1 MGCIGSIDF
10 VFYLLGLL
18 LIFVGVFGC
27 FMLMLKLC
35 DVYLYFDEE
44 EMVDYFMNFELEMIE
59 QVKLFDIRMQVECF
73 FKVFFIV
80 CLIKLKYFKD

>member
-59 QVKLFDIRMQVECF
+59 EVKLFDIRM
-73 FKVFFIV
+73 
-80 CLIKLKYFKD
+80 

>member
-73 FKVFFIV
+73 FKGFFLQFV
-80 CLIKLKYFKD
+80 K

>member
-73 FKVFFIV
+73 FKFFFYSLFNKIE
-80 CLIKLKYFKD
+80 IF

>member
-59 QVKLFDIRMQVECF
+59 QVKLFDIRMQVGWF
-73 FKVFFIV
+73 F
-80 CLIKLKYFKD
+80 

>member
-59 QVKLFDIRMQVECF
+59 
-73 FKVFFIV
+73 
-80 CLIKLKYFKD
+80 

>member
-73 FKVFFIV
+73 FKVFFYSLFNKIE
-80 CLIKLKYFKD
+80 IF

>member
-35 DVYLYFDEE
+35 DVNLYFDEE

-59 QVKLFDIRMQVECF
+59 
-73 FKVFFIV
+73 
-80 CLIKLKYFKD
+80 